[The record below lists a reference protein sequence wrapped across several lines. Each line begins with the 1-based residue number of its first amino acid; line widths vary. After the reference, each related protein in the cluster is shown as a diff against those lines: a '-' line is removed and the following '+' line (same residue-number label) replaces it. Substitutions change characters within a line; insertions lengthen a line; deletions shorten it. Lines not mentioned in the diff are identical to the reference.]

1 MWLRDGNV
9 WRWDTVPELEV
20 RPCRME
26 DGTAWWV
33 CWFEGAACL
42 AVEAAKASEAVKLH
56 GGLTYDGHAKTGPV
70 LPVSRSATAA
80 TGAARAGGVAEKPG
94 RQLAATGAGRAKAYP
109 AGAGQ
114 QEPGRGVA
122 RGQAP
127 MR

>member
-1 MWLRDGNV
+1 MNV
-9 WRWDTVPELEV
+9 
-20 RPCRME
+20 
-26 DGTAWWV
+26 
-33 CWFEGAACL
+33 AAGRERL

-70 LPVSRSATAA
+70 LPIPRSAPAA
-80 TGAARAGGVAEKPG
+80 PGAARAGGVAEKPG
-94 RQLAATGAGRAKAYP
+94 RQLAATGAGRAQAYP

-114 QEPGRGVA
+114 QEPGRGVV